1 MRNEAKIG
9 DCVKLEW
16 LDTTHKDDL
25 TLPEAKQLKPSNSI
39 SYGKLIWL
47 DDDRAVVAG
56 TIFPDDEGD
65 EYRDV
70 SSIPKAIITKIVR
83 LKEVKL

>member
-1 MRNEAKIG
+1 MREAKIG
-9 DCVKLEW
+9 DYVKLEW
-16 LDTTHKDDL
+16 VDTTHKDDL
-25 TLPEAKQLKPSNSI
+25 SLAEAKQLKPSKSI

-56 TIFPDDEGD
+56 TEFPDPDGD

-70 SSIPKAIITKIVR
+70 SSVPKAIVTKIVR

>member
-1 MRNEAKIG
+1 MRNIKIG
-9 DCVKLEW
+9 DYVKLEW
-16 LDTTHKDDL
+16 LDTVHKDDL
-25 TLPEAKQLKPSNSI
+25 TLNEAKQLKPSKSI

-47 DDDRAVVAG
+47 DDDYVVVVG

-70 SSIPKAIITKIVR
+70 SSIPRSIVSKIIR
-83 LKEVKL
+83 LKEVI

>member
-1 MRNEAKIG
+1 MRNEAKVG

-16 LDTTHKDDL
+16 FDTVHKDDL
-25 TLPEAKQLKPSNSI
+25 SLSEAKRLKPSKSI
-39 SYGKLIWL
+39 SYGKLMWL
-47 DDDRAVVAG
+47 DDDCVVVAG

-70 SSIPKAIITKIVR
+70 SSIPKTIITKIVR

>member
-9 DCVKLEW
+9 DYVKVSW
-16 LDTTHKDDL
+16 LDTVHKDDL
-25 TLPEAKQLKPSNSI
+25 SLVEAKQLKPSKSV

-47 DDDRAVVAG
+47 DDDCVVVAG

-70 SSIPKAIITKIVR
+70 STVPKAIVTKIVR